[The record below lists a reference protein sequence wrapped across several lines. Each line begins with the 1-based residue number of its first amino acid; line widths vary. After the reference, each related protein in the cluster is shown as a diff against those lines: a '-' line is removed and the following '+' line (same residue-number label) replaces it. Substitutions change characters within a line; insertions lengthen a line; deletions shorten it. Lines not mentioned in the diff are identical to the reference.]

1 MKIVS
6 IRIKN
11 LASLEGLTEIDF
23 TQEPLKTAG
32 IFAITGP
39 TGAGKST
46 ILDALC
52 LALYGKTP
60 RYLQASET
68 GVAIT
73 DVQGSAIS
81 QGDVRGI
88 LRDGTGEGFAEVDFI
103 GVDGQL
109 YRATWRV
116 RRARDKAEG
125 SLQAYSIALR
135 NINTNTDI
143 PGRRTELQEEIERL
157 VGLNFE
163 QFTRSV
169 LLAQGDFTAFLKA
182 AKDEKSALLEKLTG
196 THIYSQISQRVYES
210 CRQQE
215 QQLSN
220 LNLQRQGIP
229 TLTVEELDAL
239 AEKKLLVENIIQTHE
254 KEVDGLS
261 QEIRCQAQLLL
272 LQSSL
277 AVALTDYEKADEIK
291 HHSAARELELKQ
303 VEQVQPARTWVDGK
317 RSAENQLAD
326 KATALKEME
335 TGLYDLQQQDKHL
348 ENLLQ
353 NANADFITKT
363 KTNEDTKPLLEEA
376 RGLDIQIRE
385 KTAQVNE
392 ATNEVQLATNNYKE
406 QEKQLQKKQQE
417 SDLLL
422 DSIGELKKWK
432 EENIVRRPIAE
443 NQQLIVSKLADAGKL
458 LDTLQ
463 NLLALIER
471 VSGNIELT
479 KQSKVDLDTQSV
491 TIKKALQTEQRNH
504 DIQAA
509 SLALVSIT
517 ALESDKAA
525 IDRIVG
531 DIIAA
536 EAHWKVLFNSQTDLN
551 MLKQKLGENKNDLA
565 GKEQALKQAVE
576 QLSVAKVQRESS
588 VRMLEKARLAAAENV
603 ESLRTQLIPG
613 DPCPVCGSEEHPYAV
628 HNPQLDHVL
637 KELEAIH
644 QQHEKNYTESLAL
657 ESSLMEAGNQLKKI
671 INTEEK
677 EAALKDTGLQVLQTA
692 WTGFTVYQNC
702 AALPDEQKSDWLAQ
716 QLQDKRIEQKS
727 LLEQTQSYS
736 RVKQE
741 QDRLQTNIN
750 LFDKQLNGNGNE
762 IKDAERNL
770 QSLEEQLKQHNRE
783 KEKADIGL
791 AEIEQSLTDYFA
803 LPDWFQHWKDNPEPF
818 LQRISDFA
826 ANWKTNTQKL
836 DEDIQQHNV
845 LSETLKAM
853 QVQTQGLLAELHKK
867 ENSFSILNE
876 QCNGL
881 TQKRN
886 DIFGGEAASIIE
898 AGLKQAMDAA
908 QQLLDKHKGDKEKLQ
923 TAITRLATQKE
934 QGQNDIEMLEQ
945 QLATNTGKIQ
955 QWLAAYNG
963 QHNLTLDTARLL
975 ELLTLTP
982 AWMETERAA
991 LREIDDAV
999 TQAMSVLRERET
1011 QLQHH
1016 QQQRLSERSLDQLNE
1031 LLTEVKTALQSKVQE
1046 KNEIGFRRQQD
1057 TENKQRI
1064 GDLLGSIEAQSL
1076 VVENWAKLN
1085 EVIGSSDGK
1094 KFRQIAQ
1101 EYTLDVLLGY
1111 ANVHLEMLSKR
1122 YLLQRI
1128 PNTLGLQVLDQ
1139 DMGDEVRTVY
1149 SLSGG
1154 ESFLVSLALALGL
1167 ASLSSSR
1174 MQVESLFIDEGFGS
1188 LDPTTLNIAMDALER
1203 LHNQGRKVGVI
1214 SHVQEM
1220 TERIPV
1226 QIRVSKEH
1234 SGRSKVEVIGNL

>member
-23 TQEPLKTAG
+23 TQEPLRSAG

-68 GVAIT
+68 GVVIT

-88 LRDGTGEGFAEVDFI
+88 LRDGTGDGFAEVDFI

-116 RRARDKAEG
+116 RRARDKADG
-125 SLQAYSIALR
+125 SLQAYSIALK

-163 QFTRSV
+163 QFNRAV

-182 AKDEKSALLEKLTG
+182 AKDDKSALLEKLTG
-196 THIYSQISQRVYES
+196 THIYSKISQRVYES
-210 CRQQE
+210 YRQQE

-220 LNLQRQGIP
+220 LNLQRQDIP
-229 TLTVEELDAL
+229 TLTVEELEAL
-239 AEKKLLVENIIQTHE
+239 AEKNLAVENIIQTHE

-261 QEIRCQAQLLL
+261 REITWQTQLLQ

-277 AVALTDYEKADEIK
+277 DVALTAYEKAAETK
-291 HHSAARELELKQ
+291 QQSAARELELKQ

-317 RSAENQLAD
+317 LAAENQLAD
-326 KATALKEME
+326 KTATLQQLE
-335 TGLYDLQQQDKHL
+335 TGLLDLQQQDKHL
-348 ENLLQ
+348 ESLLQ
-353 NANADFITKT
+353 KVNEDFVSKT
-363 KTNEDTKPLLEEA
+363 KTNEDTKPILEEA

-385 KTAQVNE
+385 KTAQVKE
-392 ATNEVQLATNNYKE
+392 ATNEVQFATDNYKQ
-406 QEKQLQKKQQE
+406 QEKQLQDKQHE
-417 SDLLL
+417 SNLLL

-432 EENIVRRPIAE
+432 EENISRQPIAE
-443 NQQLIVSKLADAGKL
+443 NQRLIGSKLADAGRL
-458 LDTLQ
+458 LESLQ
-463 NLLALIER
+463 TVSTMIER
-471 VSGNIELT
+471 VSGNIDAT
-479 KQSKVDLDTQSV
+479 RQSKVDLETQSV
-491 TIKKALQTEQRNH
+491 AIKQALQTEQGNY
-504 DIQAA
+504 DMQLAA
-509 SLALVSIT
+509 LAAVSIT
-517 ALESDKAA
+517 TLESDKAA
-525 IDRIVG
+525 VDLIVG
-531 DIIAA
+531 DMIAA
-536 EAHWKVLFNSQTDLN
+536 EAHWKILFNTQSDLN
-551 MLKQKLGENKNDLA
+551 RLKQKLGENKDELA
-565 GKEQALKQAVE
+565 IKEQALTQAIE
-576 QLSVAKVQRESS
+576 QLSTAKVQRESS
-588 VRMLEKARLAAAENV
+588 LRMLEKARLAAAENV

-613 DPCPVCGSEEHPYAV
+613 DPCPVCGSKEHPFAI

-637 KELEAIH
+637 QELEGIH
-644 QQHEKNYTESLAL
+644 QQHEIIFNDCLAL
-657 ESSLMEAGNQLKKI
+657 ESRLTEAVNQLKKI
-671 INTEEK
+671 IIVRGQEV
-677 EAALKDTGLQVLQTA
+677 ALKDSGLQDLQDA
-692 WTGFTVYQNC
+692 WKGFTIHKDCTV
-702 AALPDEQKSDWLAQ
+702 LPDEQKSDWLAQ
-716 QLQDKRIEQKS
+716 QLQEKRTIQKG
-727 LLEQTQSYS
+727 LLEQIQSYAKS
-736 RVKQE
+736 KQE

-750 LFDKQLNGNGNE
+750 RLEKQLNENGNK
-762 IKDAERNL
+762 IKDAERSL
-770 QSLEEQLKQHNRE
+770 QSLEEQLKQHNNE
-783 KEKADIGL
+783 KEKADTGL
-791 AEIEQSLTDYFA
+791 VEIEQGLSVYFA
-803 LPDWFQHWKDNPEPF
+803 LQDWFQHWKNSPEPF
-818 LQRISDFA
+818 LQRISDFTE
-826 ANWKTNTQKL
+826 NWNTNTQKL
-836 DEDIQQHNV
+836 EHDIQQHNV

-853 QVQTQGLLAELHKK
+853 QERTLGLFDELDKK
-867 ENSFSILNE
+867 ENAFSFLND
-876 QCNGL
+876 QCNVL

-886 DIFGGEAASIIE
+886 SIFGGEVASVVE
-898 AGLKQAMDAA
+898 AGLKQAVDAA
-908 QQLLDKHKGDKEKLQ
+908 LQLLDTQKANKEKLQ

-934 QGQNDIEMLEQ
+934 QGQKDIELLEQ
-945 QLATNTGKIQ
+945 QVANNAGKIQ
-955 QWLAAYNG
+955 QWLATFNG
-963 QHNLTLDTARLL
+963 QHNLSLDIARLL
-975 ELLTLTP
+975 ELLKLTP
-982 AWMETERAA
+982 AWMESERAA

-999 TQAMSVLRERET
+999 TQAQSVLRERET
-1011 QLQHH
+1011 QLQQH
-1016 QQQRLSERSLDQLNE
+1016 QQTRLSERSVEQLNE
-1031 LLTEVKTALQSKVQE
+1031 LLSEVKTALQLKVQE

-1057 TENKQRI
+1057 AINKQRI

-1085 EVIGSSDGK
+1085 EVIGSADGK

-1234 SGRSKVEVIGNL
+1234 SGRSRVEVMGNL

>member
-11 LASLEGLTEIDF
+11 LASLEGLTEIYF

-68 GVAIT
+68 GVIIT

-103 GVDGQL
+103 GVDSQL

-116 RRARDKAEG
+116 RRARDKAAG
-125 SLQAYSIALR
+125 SLQAVSIALK

-182 AKDEKSALLEKLTG
+182 AKDDKSALLEKLTG
-196 THIYSQISQRVYES
+196 THIYSQISQRVYENY
-210 CRQQE
+210 RQQE

-229 TLTVEELDAL
+229 TLTVEELEAL
-239 AEKKLLVENIIQTHE
+239 AAQNQAVENIIQTHE

-261 QEIRCQAQLLL
+261 REITWQTQLLL

-277 AVALTDYEKADEIK
+277 AVALTASEKADEIK
-291 HHSAARELELKQ
+291 QHSAARELELKQ
-303 VEQVQPARTWVDGK
+303 VEQIQPARTWVDGQLA
-317 RSAENQLAD
+317 AENQLAD
-326 KATALKEME
+326 KAETFQQLE
-335 TGLYDLQQQDKHL
+335 TGLRDLQQQDEHL
-348 ENLLQ
+348 ENILQ
-353 NANADFITKT
+353 KANTDLVSKT
-363 KTNEDTKPLLEEA
+363 KINEDTKPLLEEA

-385 KTAQVNE
+385 KTVQVKE
-392 ATNEVQLATNNYKE
+392 VTNEVELTSNNYKE
-406 QEKQLQKKQQE
+406 QEKQLKKKQQQA
-417 SDLLL
+417 DLLL
-422 DSIGELKKWK
+422 NSIGELKRWK
-432 EENIVRRPIAE
+432 EENISRQPIAE
-443 NQQLIVSKLADAGKL
+443 NQRLIGSKLADAWKL

-463 NLLALIER
+463 SVSTLIES
-471 VSGNIELT
+471 VSGKMDTT
-479 KQSKVDLDTQSV
+479 KQSKADLETQSV
-491 TIKKALQTEQRNH
+491 SIKQQLQSEQGNYDSQLAAL
-504 DIQAA
+504 A
-509 SLALVSIT
+509 SVSIT
-517 ALESDKAA
+517 KLESDKAA
-525 IDRIVG
+525 TDLIVA
-531 DIIAA
+531 DMIAA
-536 EAHWKVLFNSQTDLN
+536 EAHWKILFNTQADLN
-551 MLKQKLGENKNDLA
+551 TLKQKFGENKDELA
-565 GKEQALKQAVE
+565 DKEQALKQAIE
-576 QLSVAKVQRESS
+576 QLSTAKVQRKSS
-588 VRMLEKARLAAAENV
+588 LRMLEKARLAAAENV
-603 ESLRTQLIPG
+603 ESLRTQLVPG
-613 DPCPVCGSEEHPYAV
+613 DPCPVCGSEEHPYAI

-637 KELEAIH
+637 QQLEGIH
-644 QQHEKNYTESLAL
+644 QQHEKNYTDSLAL
-657 ESSLMEAGNQLKKI
+657 ESRLMEAGNQLKKI
-671 INTEEK
+671 IFAQEK
-677 EAALKDTGLQVLQTA
+677 EAALKDLNFQDLLHA
-692 WTGFTVYQNC
+692 CTGFTVYQHC
-702 AALPDEQKSDWLAQ
+702 ATLPDEQKSGWLAQ
-716 QLQDKRIEQKS
+716 QLQEKRTNQKA
-727 LLEQTQSYS
+727 LLEQLQSYAKS
-736 RVKQE
+736 RHE
-741 QDRLQTNIN
+741 QDRLQAKVN
-750 LFDKQLNGNGNE
+750 LLDKQLNKNGNE

-770 QSLEEQLKQHNRE
+770 QSLEEQRKQHNSE
-783 KEKADIGL
+783 KEKADTGL
-791 AEIEQSLTDYFA
+791 AEIEQSLSIYFV
-803 LPDWFQHWKDNPEPF
+803 LPDWFQHWKNNPEPF

-845 LSETLKAM
+845 LSETLKSM
-853 QVQTQGLLAELHKK
+853 QAQSHGLLAELRKK
-867 ENSFSILNE
+867 ENAFSILND
-876 QCNGL
+876 QCNVL

-886 DIFGGEAASIIE
+886 NIFGGEAASVIE
-898 AGLKQAMDAA
+898 AGLKQAVDAA
-908 QQLLDKHKGDKEKLQ
+908 QQLLDKHKADKEKLQ

-934 QGQNDIEMLEQ
+934 QAQNDIELLKQ
-945 QLATNTGKIQ
+945 QVTNYAGTIQ
-955 QWLAAYNG
+955 QWLASFND
-963 QHNLTLDTARLL
+963 QHKLSLDTARLL
-975 ELLTLTP
+975 ELLKLTP
-982 AWMETERAA
+982 AWMENERAA

-999 TQAMSVLRERET
+999 IQAQSVLRERET
-1011 QLQHH
+1011 QLQQH
-1016 QQQRLSERSLDQLNE
+1016 QQTCLSERSIEQLND
-1031 LLTEVKTALQSKVQE
+1031 LLSEVKTALQLKVQE
-1046 KNEIGFRRQQD
+1046 KNEIGFLRQQD
-1057 TENKQRI
+1057 TVNKQRI
-1064 GDLLGSIEAQSL
+1064 GNLLGSIETQAL

-1085 EVIGSSDGK
+1085 EVIGSADGK

-1101 EYTLDVLLGY
+1101 EYTLDVLLSY

-1203 LHNQGRKVGVI
+1203 LHNQGRK
-1214 SHVQEM
+1214 
-1220 TERIPV
+1220 
-1226 QIRVSKEH
+1226 EH
-1234 SGRSKVEVIGNL
+1234 SGRSRVEVVGV